1 MDISLFLE
9 EHQLPESYK
18 DIAQKWFIPLAEDLA
33 EHQIGA
39 KSPYFVGINGCQ
51 GSGKSTLCDF

>member
-39 KSPYFVGINGCQ
+39 KSP
-51 GSGKSTLCDF
+51 